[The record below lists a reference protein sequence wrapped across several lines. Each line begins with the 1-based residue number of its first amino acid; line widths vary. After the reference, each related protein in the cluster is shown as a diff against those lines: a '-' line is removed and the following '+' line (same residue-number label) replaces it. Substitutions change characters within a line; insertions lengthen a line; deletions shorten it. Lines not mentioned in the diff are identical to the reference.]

1 MSDTWNDADA
11 LRSSRGKTTRRG
23 RVVAVRPLPLAAPTD
38 SSCEIVSCTV
48 GRGGRR
54 MAEERGGSGT
64 DEGVPGPM
72 FDAIKSGSRVN
83 RLLSLSLLLSRI
95 VRKSFVLYIRA
106 YEKPFIENRF
116 WYRC

>member
-1 MSDTWNDADA
+1 MPYDPPVE
-11 LRSSRGKTTRRG
+11 KRRD
-23 RVVAVRPLPLAAPTD
+23 VVAVRPLPLAAPTD

-83 RLLSLSLLLSRI
+83 RLLSLSPAFSHC
-95 VRKSFVLYIRA
+95 
-106 YEKPFIENRF
+106 EKIL
-116 WYRC
+116 CALHSSV

>member
-1 MSDTWNDADA
+1 MQIPYDPLVAGKWKNDET
-11 LRSSRGKTTRRG
+11 GCRG
-23 RVVAVRPLPLAAPTD
+23 RAVAVRPLPLAAPTD

-54 MAEERGGSGT
+54 MAEERGESGT

-83 RLLSLSLLLSRI
+83 RLLSLSSPYFFAVSHCEKI
-95 VRKSFVLYIRA
+95 VCALHSNV
-106 YEKPFIENRF
+106 
-116 WYRC
+116 

>member
-83 RLLSLSLLLSRI
+83 RLLSLSPAFSHCEKI
-95 VRKSFVLYIRA
+95 VYALHSSV
-106 YEKPFIENRF
+106 
-116 WYRC
+116 

>member
-1 MSDTWNDADA
+1 MPYDPPVE
-11 LRSSRGKTTRRG
+11 KRRD
-23 RVVAVRPLPLAAPTD
+23 VVAVRPLPLAAPTD

-83 RLLSLSLLLSRI
+83 RLLSLSPAFSHCEKI
-95 VRKSFVLYIRA
+95 VCALHSSV
-106 YEKPFIENRF
+106 
-116 WYRC
+116 

>member
-1 MSDTWNDADA
+1 MPYDPPVE
-11 LRSSRGKTTRRG
+11 KRRD
-23 RVVAVRPLPLAAPTD
+23 VVAVRPLPLAAPTD

-48 GRGGRR
+48 GRGGWR

-83 RLLSLSLLLSRI
+83 RLLSLSLAFSHCEKI
-95 VRKSFVLYIRA
+95 VCALHSSV
-106 YEKPFIENRF
+106 
-116 WYRC
+116 

>member
-1 MSDTWNDADA
+1 MSRVGHVERCRCPTILPWKNDETWSG
-11 LRSSRGKTTRRG
+11 RRGAAASTRRADRFILRDSIVYG
-23 RVVAVRPLPLAAPTD
+23 RQ
-38 SSCEIVSCTV
+38 
-48 GRGGRR
+48 RR
-54 MAEERGGSGT
+54 SEERGGSGT